1 MVLDRGTAVL
11 ARSSS
16 SDGKS
21 PDSGSEGSSSIG
33 YGAGGR
39 GGDGEMSWVRGVGGG
54 ISSCS
59 GFGLVKAGGGGG
71 GRMIDDALLAR
82 GWA

>member
-1 MVLDRGTAVL
+1 MVLERGTAVL

-33 YGAGGR
+33 CGADGR
-39 GGDGEMSWVRGVGGG
+39 GGGGEMSWVRGVGGG
-54 ISSCS
+54 VFDL
-59 GFGLVKAGGGGG
+59 GVG
-71 GRMIDDALLAR
+71 M
-82 GWA
+82 